1 MFLVRSW
8 VSERAR
14 SEDQM
19 YALLLQ
25 PLLCQVTLSRV
36 PLPITEQEGPD
47 EGFVAS
53 VAGRE

>member
-1 MFLVRSW
+1 MRSW

-25 PLLCQVTLSRV
+25 PLLFQVTLSQV